1 MLLVGVAEADVAL
14 DMVAGVVRF
23 VVWDGVFVA
32 LAWGVHFVLLVGV
45 TVADVELDV
54 VVGVVRLVMWDV
66 LQDAARMAL
75 GVLLVSGWGYLRG
88 LVYMYSLRTWSLEE
102 WHIDQ

>member
-1 MLLVGVAEADVAL
+1 MLLVCVAVADVEL
-14 DMVAGVVRF
+14 DAVAGVVGI
-23 VVWDGVFVA
+23 VMWDGVFVA
-32 LAWGVHFVLLVGV
+32 LAWGVQLVLFVGLA
-45 TVADVELDV
+45 VA
-54 VVGVVRLVMWDV
+54 GMVRLVMWDV

>member
-1 MLLVGVAEADVAL
+1 VLLVGVAEADVAL

-45 TVADVELDV
+45 TVADVELEV
-54 VVGVVRLVMWDV
+54 VAGVVRRVMWDGV
-66 LQDAARMAL
+66 HVAACVGCAD
-75 GVLLVSGWGYLRG
+75 GASCRG
-88 LVYMYSLRTWSLEE
+88 LCS
-102 WHIDQ
+102 